1 MPITTIR
8 EKRYAVS
15 SSSQE
20 GLVFP
25 LRLCY
30 LNIDQQM
37 LVMEMVNKLLRSV
50 AFALIIAFAVC
61 LGGCAPRWNTALG
74 YYFDTFVS
82 LQGRCPE
89 AVLQEALQECARYEA
104 LLSKN
109 RQGSDVWRL
118 NHANGAAV
126 AVSEETLAILETA
139 QAMARDSGGWFDVT
153 IAPASALWDFKAE
166 TPALPDAQA
175 LAQAAALVDY
185 TQLSFSPEG
194 VRLGE
199 GQAIDLGGIAKG
211 YVADALVSFLADRG
225 VADALVNI
233 GGNVKALGQNESRG
247 SWQVAIQDPA
257 GQYGSAI
264 GVVSLQS
271 GYSLVTSGVYE
282 RGFDLDGV
290 RYHHILD
297 PHTGYPIQNGVL
309 SVSILAKSSLLA
321 DALST
326 ACFALGVEAGLAL
339 AASYGAEAFFVLED
353 GNTTYTEG
361 MEVWLNLG

>member
-1 MPITTIR
+1 
-8 EKRYAVS
+8 
-15 SSSQE
+15 
-20 GLVFP
+20 
-25 LRLCY
+25 
-30 LNIDQQM
+30 
-37 LVMEMVNKLLRSV
+37 MVKKLLRSV
-50 AFALIIAFAVC
+50 AFALIIAFAAAS
-61 LGGCAPRWNTALG
+61 GGCAPRWNTALG

-82 LQGRCPE
+82 LQGRCKE
-89 AVLQEALQECARYEA
+89 SVLQEALQECARYEA

-109 RQGSDVWRL
+109 RQDSDVWRL
-118 NHANGAAV
+118 NHAQGERV
-126 AVSEETLAILETA
+126 PVSEETRAILSMA
-139 QAMARDSGGWFDVT
+139 QEVSEASHGWFDVT

-166 TPALPDAQA
+166 APALPEAAA
-175 LAQAAALVDY
+175 LAEAAALVDY
-185 TQLSFSPEG
+185 TQVTIAPAG

-199 GQAIDLGGIAKG
+199 GQSIDLGGIAKG

-225 VADALVNI
+225 VTDALVNI
-233 GGNVKALGQNESRG
+233 GGNVKALGQNERRG
-247 SWQVAIQDPA
+247 PWQVAIQDPA
-257 GQYGSAI
+257 GQYGSGV
-264 GVVSLQS
+264 GVVSLPS

-297 PHTGYPIQNGVL
+297 PHTGYPIQNGVA

-326 ACFALGVEAGLAL
+326 ACFALGVEGGLPL
-339 AASYGAEAFFVLED
+339 ATSYGAEAYFILED